1 MQNGTSGKS
10 RPRFGG
16 ERQSPLHR
24 AVQVQKNCIRAALLV
39 PIVLAPAIVL
49 GDTNAG
55 ASLSRSLQVSAYVLP
70 NAAMKTLY
78 QKKEITITSQDVA
91 AGQITE
97 ESATIFSVATT
108 RDTRYLVMFSPRGPL
123 FSALR
128 ITGLRNAVTF
138 NSEGGSVAQ
147 VGAGL
152 QGSTTTLSYVF
163 EINPDTVPGVYEWP
177 VQINVHAY

>member
-1 MQNGTSGKS
+1 
-10 RPRFGG
+10 
-16 ERQSPLHR
+16 
-24 AVQVQKNCIRAALLV
+24 VQKNCIRAALLV
-39 PIVLAPAIVL
+39 PIVLAPAKVL